1 MSNNSAYNRPQRQ
14 NLSLKTIDIPGAMGK
29 SKIYEKQL
37 IYDHGQG
44 HHHGHHIDHNTWH
57 TSNQYGHDR
66 RMYED
71 ETKIPGNL
79 PDPYELEA
87 NINDSAR

>member
-1 MSNNSAYNRPQRQ
+1 MP
-14 NLSLKTIDIPGAMGK
+14 
-29 SKIYEKQL
+29 
-37 IYDHGQG
+37 
-44 HHHGHHIDHNTWH
+44 GHHIDHNTWH
-57 TSNQYGHDR
+57 QSQYYGHDR

-87 NINDSAR
+87 NILHSNR